1 MTGMFRFEPA
11 PPHAEHE
18 IITLAKV
25 YRHFGAVTALAEAD
39 LTIRAGRMISIL
51 GHNGAGKSTL
61 IKILAGT
68 LLPSAGRIL
77 ISDEDVSAHYSM
89 RLAYQRGIRCVF
101 QELSLC
107 PNLRVFENTRVLH
120 GDLRGLGWRKRA
132 KSLIAGALDLIFPGH
147 GIDVNS
153 LVSDLTLS
161 QRQMVEIARAFT
173 VTATPVR
180 VIILDEPTSSLD
192 PSAAQQLLMFTRKV
206 RQYGI
211 ACIFISHKLREIVEY
226 SDDIVIMR
234 DGRISALEASQG
246 LSEADLL
253 DRMGMVAAGVL
264 ESIPP
269 PKRRDDGQKCV
280 ELVSTRNSEMPFYAR
295 PGEVVGL
302 AGLAG
307 QGQRE
312 LLLRILSGSR
322 GKDRQMQVT
331 GRAVYVAGDRQNE
344 GLFPLWSVGENLT
357 IGLLDK
363 LSRGGMIDLAAERR
377 VATTWR
383 EKLNIRVP
391 SIDDVIT
398 GLSGG
403 NQQKVLVA
411 RALACEPEV
420 ILLDDPLRGV
430 DVHTKNE
437 LYREVRGRL
446 SSGCSFVWFTTEN
459 AELAICDRIYVFK
472 DGAITDCFAQHE
484 YSEDRLIRASFHEG
498 GVDVR

>member
-1 MTGMFRFEPA
+1 MFNFEPA

-25 YRHFGAVTALAEAD
+25 SRHFGAVTALAEAD
-39 LTIRAGRMISIL
+39 LTIRAGRMLSIL

-68 LLPSAGRIL
+68 LSPSSGSIV
-77 ISDEDVSAHYSM
+77 IKDEDIAGHYTM
-89 RLAYQRGIRCVF
+89 RVAYQRGIRCVF

-120 GDLRGLGWRKRA
+120 ASLRGLGWRKQA
-132 KSLIAGALDLIFPGH
+132 KTLIAGALDLIFPGH
-147 GIDVNS
+147 GIDVNC
-153 LVSDLTLS
+153 LVSSLTLS

-173 VTATPVR
+173 VTDTPVR
-180 VIILDEPTSSLD
+180 VMILDEPTSSLD
-192 PSAAQQLLMFTRKV
+192 PSAAEQLLSFTRKV

-211 ACIFISHKLREIVEY
+211 ACVFISHKLREIVDY

-234 DGRISALEASQG
+234 DGHISSVEASQG

-253 DRMGMVAAGVL
+253 DRMGMVAAGAQDNIAMPAL
-264 ESIPP
+264 GHA
-269 PKRRDDGQKCV
+269 GQRCV
-280 ELVSTRNSEMPFYAR
+280 ELLSTRDSAMPFYVR

-312 LLLRILSGSR
+312 LLLRILAGAR
-322 GKDRQMQVT
+322 GKDRQMRVA
-331 GRAVYVAGDRQNE
+331 GSAVYIAGDRQNE

-363 LSRGGMIDLAAERR
+363 LSRGGLIDLAAERD
-377 VATTWR
+377 VAAAWR

-391 SIDDVIT
+391 SIDDAIT

-411 RALACEPEV
+411 RALACEPDV
-420 ILLDDPLRGV
+420 VLLDDPLRGV

-446 SSGCSFVWFTTEN
+446 GGGCSFVWFTTEN

-472 DGAITDCFAQHE
+472 EGAITDSFAQHE

-498 GVDVR
+498 GVRVQ